1 MFNGLEKDIA
11 ETLIDRYRKEYQ
23 EYMEMEK
30 MLNSSKADIDEIIK
44 TADIETYGA
53 RGLKRAVRKQMLV
66 ALDRMESKKKEK
78 EVVSV

>member
-1 MFNGLEKDIA
+1 
-11 ETLIDRYRKEYQ
+11 
-23 EYMEMEK
+23 MEMDE
-30 MLNSSKADIDEIIK
+30 DIKFIKSDINEILK

-78 EVVSV
+78 LTI